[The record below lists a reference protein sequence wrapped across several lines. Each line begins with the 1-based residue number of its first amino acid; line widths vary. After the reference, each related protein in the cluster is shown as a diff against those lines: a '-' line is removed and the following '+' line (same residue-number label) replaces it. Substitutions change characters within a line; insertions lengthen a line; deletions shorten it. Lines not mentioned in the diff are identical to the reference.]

1 MENQVEN
8 AVKEFINSSSEDEK
22 KGAKK
27 ALDIVQG
34 FLSIAYQ
41 IDDEIKV
48 KDVKEFI
55 GRVQGE
61 L

>member
-8 AVKEFINSSSEDEK
+8 AVKELVSNSSSEEK

-27 ALDIVQG
+27 ALDVVQG
-34 FLSIAYQ
+34 FLSIAARLE
-41 IDDEIKV
+41 DEIKV
-48 KDVKEFI
+48 KDVKDFI
-55 GRVQGE
+55 KRVQGE

>member
-1 MENQVEN
+1 MENVVEN
-8 AVKEFINSSSEDEK
+8 AVKEFIKSSSEEEK

-27 ALDIVQG
+27 ALDLVQG
-34 FLSIAYQ
+34 FLSIAARL
-41 IDDEIKV
+41 DDEIKV

-55 GRVQGE
+55 GRIQGE

>member
-8 AVKEFINSSSEDEK
+8 AVKEFIKSSSEEEK

-27 ALDIVQG
+27 ALDVVQG
-34 FLSIAYQ
+34 FLSIAHQ

>member
-8 AVKEFINSSSEDEK
+8 AVKEFIKSSSEEEK
-22 KGAKK
+22 NGAKK

-34 FLSIAYQ
+34 FLSIAHQ
-41 IDDEIKV
+41 IDDKIKV

-55 GRVQGE
+55 GRIQGE